1 MEDNLR
7 TFREE
12 WPLTSQERSVLLEI
26 AENLKKGVPCT
37 ACRYCCDGCPVGL
50 DIPYLLQCYN
60 DYKFAQSLP
69 PSMRID
75 ALEEEKRPAAC
86 IGCGQ
91 CMHAC
96 PQGIDVPAALAELA
110 EMYEKG
116 PHWSEQVKL
125 RQKPPCFFIFFAV
138 FRHSQGFISNC
149 SPWPIWLWAQEAL
162 FEE

>member
-1 MEDNLR
+1 M
-7 TFREE
+7 
-12 WPLTSQERSVLLEI
+12 
-26 AENLKKGVPCT
+26 
-37 ACRYCCDGCPVGL
+37 GL

-60 DYKFAQSLP
+60 DYKFAQTMT

-96 PQGIDVPAALAELA
+96 PQGIDVPSALAELA

-116 PHWSEQVKL
+116 PHWGDVVVQRAKSIEDDLK
-125 RQKPPCFFIFFAV
+125 
-138 FRHSQGFISNC
+138 
-149 SPWPIWLWAQEAL
+149 
-162 FEE
+162 

>member
-1 MEDNLR
+1 
-7 TFREE
+7 
-12 WPLTSQERSVLLEI
+12 
-26 AENLKKGVPCT
+26 
-37 ACRYCCDGCPVGL
+37 
-50 DIPYLLQCYN
+50 
-60 DYKFAQSLP
+60 
-69 PSMRID
+69 MRID

-125 RQKPPCFFIFFAV
+125 RQKFIQADL
-138 FRHSQGFISNC
+138 G
-149 SPWPIWLWAQEAL
+149 EK
-162 FEE
+162 

>member
-7 TFREE
+7 TFRKE
-12 WPLTSQERSVLLEI
+12 WSLTEAERSTLFEI

-37 ACRYCCDGCPVGL
+37 ACRYCCDGCPIGL
-50 DIPYLLQCYN
+50 DIPYLLQIYN
-60 DYKFAQSLP
+60 DYKYASTMT

-75 ALEEEKRPAAC
+75 ALPDEKRPTAC

-110 EMYEKG
+110 ELYENG
-116 PHWSEQVKL
+116 PHWIDQIKQ
-125 RQKPPCFFIFFAV
+125 RQEYIKADL
-138 FRHSQGFISNC
+138 G
-149 SPWPIWLWAQEAL
+149 
-162 FEE
+162 